1 MRRAPLPL
9 RLLACYQAETCRY
22 RRVRLGIL
30 ILKLA
35 GNV

>member
-1 MRRAPLPL
+1 MRRAPLLL
-9 RLLACYQAETCRY
+9 RLLACYQAETCAH

-35 GNV
+35 ANV